1 MAATALSA
9 GIYLA
14 VDGQAPPELDLGWQ
28 EPATSPVPITGYFIF
43 RATSP
48 SGPFSQLNSVAQ
60 TQTSYV
66 DSSVQNGVTYYY
78 HVESVATDGITSL
91 PSSTVQ
97 VLAANPVA
105 FGNQTLGSSTSLRT
119 VVVTNSGSEVL
130 TFGSIGLTG
139 PSASQFATSN
149 NCGTSLAA
157 RDSCTISLRFDPNA
171 AGTHAA
177 YISLSDNANGSPQ
190 SIPLAG
196 TGVDFT
202 QPPSSMQFNGAAGL
216 SGTALQ
222 LTNGGENEAGS
233 VFYKTPVN
241 VQSFT
246 TDFTFELSNPS
257 ADGLTFTIQ
266 NVGPTAL
273 GYSGGGLGYG
283 GIGKS
288 VAVKFDLYNNVGEG
302 ADSTGIYIDGAM
314 PAVPSVNLSGT
325 GINLHSGD
333 PMSVHMTYD
342 GTYLTVTLTDDATLA
357 MWSDDAAV
365 NIPSAVGGTTAYVGF
380 TGGTGGLT
388 ANQKVTSWTYV
399 SEPPAVANY
408 PNGFLDGSQLRLN
421 GAAGLSGTALQ
432 LTNGGE
438 NEAGSVFYKTPVNV
452 QSFTTDFTF
461 ELSNPSA
468 DGLTFTIQNVGPTAL
483 GYSGGGLGYGG
494 IGKSVAVK
502 FDLYNNVGEG
512 ADSTGIYID
521 GAMPAVPSVN
531 LSGTGINLHSGD
543 PMSVHMT
550 YDGTYLTVTLT
561 DDATLAVWSFD
572 KAVNIPSA
580 VGRTTAY
587 VGFTGGTGGL
597 TATQKILSWVF
608 GSP

>member
-1 MAATALSA
+1 MVFQTLALLIAKFGRSAFRLKGALLLPCPQFKRCAGFFFLTRCLIASSLLYTVGVPAQELTGTGEVPFQDAGVASTPISMAATALSA

-202 QPPSSMQFNGAAGL
+202 QPPSSMQFNGSADL
-216 SGTALQ
+216 NNSALQ

-273 GYSGGGLGYG
+273 GGIPEEGWDMGVSARAWLSSLTSTIMSARVPTRRVFISMGLCRPCPRS
-283 GIGKS
+283 IS
-288 VAVKFDLYNNVGEG
+288 PAP
-302 ADSTGIYIDGAM
+302 ASTCIA
-314 PAVPSVNLSGT
+314 
-325 GINLHSGD
+325 
-333 PMSVHMTYD
+333 
-342 GTYLTVTLTDDATLA
+342 AT
-357 MWSDDAAV
+357 
-365 NIPSAVGGTTAYVGF
+365 P
-380 TGGTGGLT
+380 
-388 ANQKVTSWTYV
+388 
-399 SEPPAVANY
+399 
-408 PNGFLDGSQLRLN
+408 
-421 GAAGLSGTALQ
+421 
-432 LTNGGE
+432 
-438 NEAGSVFYKTPVNV
+438 
-452 QSFTTDFTF
+452 
-461 ELSNPSA
+461 
-468 DGLTFTIQNVGPTAL
+468 
-483 GYSGGGLGYGG
+483 
-494 IGKSVAVK
+494 
-502 FDLYNNVGEG
+502 
-512 ADSTGIYID
+512 
-521 GAMPAVPSVN
+521 
-531 LSGTGINLHSGD
+531 
-543 PMSVHMT
+543 
-550 YDGTYLTVTLT
+550 
-561 DDATLAVWSFD
+561 
-572 KAVNIPSA
+572 
-580 VGRTTAY
+580 
-587 VGFTGGTGGL
+587 
-597 TATQKILSWVF
+597 
-608 GSP
+608 